1 MPSPSGH
8 AFLSLISVQRLS
20 PMRLLCECSEV
31 SACEALFYTHLAP
44 ECAAIMPT
52 PRCFFV
58 DFNEVSGT
66 KGINLEESQPDHR
79 RQNLPP
85 NRSVASSASCPN

>member
-1 MPSPSGH
+1 
-8 AFLSLISVQRLS
+8 
-20 PMRLLCECSEV
+20 MRLLCECSEV

-58 DFNEVSGT
+58 DFNEVR
-66 KGINLEESQPDHR
+66 KGST
-79 RQNLPP
+79 
-85 NRSVASSASCPN
+85 

>member
-1 MPSPSGH
+1 
-8 AFLSLISVQRLS
+8 
-20 PMRLLCECSEV
+20 MRLLCECSEV

-66 KGINLEESQPDHR
+66 KGTNLEESQPDHQ